1 MKWLMVCC
9 QELSCHD
16 FNKARGTNGSA
27 FEVCFSLLKPSIFD
41 RQCCNSRVLPS
52 KSLSLW
58 REVLEEKEASQPES
72 GQIFWKRIEHVMKI
86 TKFIKIFE
94 LKKNLSWLRHDIY
107 RKPRMGL
114 GFLSLCD
121 LCDSSLSKSS
131 AWWSP
136 WIRSRRSSWAY
147 TTSCITDFTICFFH
161 VCVSQISTMSQHK
174 IKSNVWIYLKLSQH
188 ILKVDASLKIWMTA
202 SSLTCHA
209 DVDVHKHSVTLLTF
223 ATPPHSPDLFVPKLE
238 HAA

>member
-58 REVLEEKEASQPES
+58 REVSEKRKLHSQRAGKSFEKGLNMSWKLRNSQRSLNSRRTCPDSVMIFAES
-72 GQIFWKRIEHVMKI
+72 HEWGWDF
-86 TKFIKIFE
+86 F
-94 LKKNLSWLRHDIY
+94 
-107 RKPRMGL
+107 
-114 GFLSLCD
+114 LCD

-147 TTSCITDFTICFFH
+147 TTSWITDFTMCFFH
-161 VCVSQISTMSQHK
+161 VCVSQISTMRQHE
-174 IKSNVWIYLKLSQH
+174 IK
-188 ILKVDASLKIWMTA
+188 
-202 SSLTCHA
+202 
-209 DVDVHKHSVTLLTF
+209 
-223 ATPPHSPDLFVPKLE
+223 
-238 HAA
+238 